1 MCGRFVIISTPETL
15 LRLLGFVERPNF
27 PPRYNVA
34 PTQPVP
40 IVRLVA
46 GKRRF
51 ALVHWGLIPSWV
63 KDPREFALLINARI
77 EGLTDKP
84 SFRAAV
90 KRRRCLVPADGFYE
104 WQKAGKAKRPFFIR
118 PRAGGPI
125 AFAGLWETWADR
137 DGGEIDTMAI
147 VTCAAN
153 KTLAPIHDRMPA
165 IVAPKNFDAWLDAE
179 KVEAKTAI
187 ALLGPA
193 PDDLLE
199 VQEISTRVNNARNDG
214 PELIAAVTAGSSARG

>member
-1 MCGRFVIISTPETL
+1 MCGRFVITSSPESI
-15 LRLLGFVERPNF
+15 RRVFAYEDQPNF

-40 IVRLVA
+40 IVRLEA
-46 GKRRF
+46 GRRRF
-51 ALVHWGLIPSWV
+51 VLMRWGLIPSWV
-63 KDPREFALLINARI
+63 KDPKEFALLINARI
-77 EGLTDKP
+77 EGLTEKP

-153 KTLAPIHDRMPA
+153 RTLAAIHDRMPA

-179 KVEAKTAI
+179 KVEAKQAV

-193 PDDLLE
+193 PDDLLVAE
-199 VQEISTRVNNARNDG
+199 EISTRVNNVRNDG
-214 PELIAAVTAGSSARG
+214 PELIAPVTAPSRD

>member
-1 MCGRFVIISTPETL
+1 MSSPESIRRFLAYE
-15 LRLLGFVERPNF
+15 EQPNF
-27 PPRYNVA
+27 PPRFNVA

-40 IVRLVA
+40 IVRLEA
-46 GKRRF
+46 GKRHFVLMR
-51 ALVHWGLIPSWV
+51 WGLIPAWV
-63 KDPREFALLINARI
+63 KDPKKFTLLINARL
-77 EGLTDKP
+77 EGIAEKP

-118 PRAGGPI
+118 PRASGPI

-153 KTLAPIHDRMPA
+153 PILAAIHDRMPA
-165 IVAPKNFDAWLDAE
+165 IVAPEYFDAWLDAE
-179 KVEAKTAI
+179 KVEVKTAL

-193 PDDLLE
+193 PDDLLVAE
-199 VQEISTRVNNARNDG
+199 EISTRVNKVRNDG
-214 PELIAAVTAGSSARG
+214 PELIAPVTAPCPD

>member
-1 MCGRFVIISTPETL
+1 MCGRFVITSSPDSIRRFLAYE
-15 LRLLGFVERPNF
+15 EQPNF
-27 PPRYNVA
+27 PPRFNVA

-40 IVRLVA
+40 IVRLEA
-46 GKRRF
+46 GKRHFVLMR
-51 ALVHWGLIPSWV
+51 WGLIPSWV
-63 KDPREFALLINARI
+63 KDPKKFTLLINARL
-77 EGLTDKP
+77 EGIAEKP

-90 KRRRCLVPADGFYE
+90 KRWRCLVPADGFYE

-118 PRAGGPI
+118 SRAGGPI

-153 KTLAPIHDRMPA
+153 RTLAPIHDRMPA
-165 IVAPKNFDAWLDAE
+165 IVALEHFDAWLDAE
-179 KVEAKTAI
+179 KVEVKTAV

-193 PDDLLE
+193 PDDLLVTE
-199 VQEISTRVNNARNDG
+199 EISTRVNNVRNDG
-214 PELIAAVTAGSSARG
+214 PELIAPVTAPSRD

>member
-1 MCGRFVIISTPETL
+1 MCGRFVITSSPESIRRFL
-15 LRLLGFVERPNF
+15 AYEDQPNF

-40 IVRLVA
+40 IVRLEA
-46 GKRRF
+46 GRRRF
-51 ALVHWGLIPSWV
+51 VLMRWGLIPSWV

-118 PRAGGPI
+118 PRAGGPV

-137 DGGEIDTMAI
+137 DGGEVDTMAI
-147 VTCAAN
+147 VTSAAN
-153 KTLAPIHDRMPA
+153 KTLAPIHDRMPV
-165 IVAPKNFDAWLDAE
+165 IISPEHFDAWLDAE
-179 KVEAKTAI
+179 KVEAKIAI

-193 PDDLLE
+193 PDDLLVAE
-199 VQEISTRVNNARNDG
+199 EISTRVNNVRNDG
-214 PELIAAVTAGSSARG
+214 PELIAPL

>member
-1 MCGRFVIISTPETL
+1 MCGRFVITSSPDSIRRFLAYEDQ
-15 LRLLGFVERPNF
+15 PNF

-40 IVRLVA
+40 IVRLEA
-46 GKRRF
+46 GRRRF
-51 ALVHWGLIPSWV
+51 VLMRWGLIPSWV
-63 KDPREFALLINARI
+63 KDPKEFALLINARI

-165 IVAPKNFDAWLDAE
+165 IVAPEHFDAWLDAE
-179 KVEAKTAI
+179 KVEAKAAV

-193 PDDLLE
+193 PDDLLVAE
-199 VQEISTRVNNARNDG
+199 EISTRVNNVRNDG
-214 PELIAAVTAGSSARG
+214 PELIAPVTA